1 MPHFNKMSKID
12 KHNIPGIERR
22 FHPGIVE
29 ERAADPEGFT
39 HTGIASRVGTE
50 YVMFETKERVYTEE
64 IMSGAF
70 DAVLKN
76 DVRILKNHDS
86 NFILGRT
93 QSQTGKVWVDP
104 EGNLRYAW
112 KNDPEISYAADIARS
127 IQRGDINQSSFGFAI
142 DPKNNKWEETT
153 LPDGRTKIKRTMLKF
168 NELFDT
174 SPVTFPASPTT
185 TVSQRDFETAYEEY
199 RKQQHPPEDIFDELE
214 ILKRQTAL
222 NERLA
227 GL

>member
-1 MPHFNKMSKID
+1 MSKTD
-12 KHNIPGIERR
+12 QHTARIERR

-29 ERAADPEGFT
+29 ERAAGPDGFT
-39 HTGIASRVGTE
+39 HAGIASRVGTE
-50 YVMFETKERVYTEE
+50 YTLFESREKVWTEE
-64 IMSGAF
+64 IMPGAF
-70 DAVLKN
+70 DAVLNN

-86 NFILGRT
+86 NLILGRT
-93 QSQTGKVWVDP
+93 GSQTGKIWID
-104 EGNLRYAW
+104 ESGNLRYAW

-127 IQRGDINQSSFGFAI
+127 IQRGDINQSSFGFST
-142 DPKNNKWEETT
+142 DRESNTWEESPM
-153 LPDGRTKIKRTMLKF
+153 PDGRKKVKRTILKIS
-168 NELFDT
+168 ELFDA

-185 TVSQRDFETAYEEY
+185 TVDHRDYESAYDEY
-199 RKQQHPPEDIFDELE
+199 RKQHPPEDIFDELE